1 MNKRFLISALASA
14 VALAGCNVEVEQGPV
29 GNAPT
34 VNSPTASDVGSTGVA
49 TIAGNAQVAFN
60 FELPQAASAAVMQ
73 DDTTSIKL
81 TMWSARAGRWSDAK
95 RLMMDGNMDD
105 GMRNHPAGDIEVIET
120 LNRNFDF
127 FVQQVIR
134 NPNSPLVA
142 VDIDSTTPARDLSLP
157 SGNYFIHAEQQNDV
171 GEVYSSAIMLAQLS
185 PGDNDVKLQMLAGE
199 WTFVDESGAPTPLN
213 LDLMTGEY
221 VDWDGDSV
229 ADSVVDAQSRL
240 PSGILKGLNIGH
252 NGAGIKPAFDYAQLL
267 VDVDGDTQIVSS
279 GDNIVI
285 GDQFK
290 ENEDPMF
297 FFSGVMQEYFQRPTE
312 NSTPEHVNRA
322 NVIFGGL
329 LKEQEAELFETI
341 DGTEEFV
348 GYQSQ
353 SAYFFTAG
361 PESVRFFDE
370 AQFSSE
376 GEENP
381 WQADQYGW
389 VNFECVGGY
398 YPDDGMGDGGFDDG
412 GDGGF
417 KEPVDGGFD
426 DGGVGDQ
433 EPTGTLSPEPL
444 EQPISTAKVAFMEG
458 QNCYETLQTSLM
470 RETVTDVD
478 GNLTNEEGKVPEGL
492 IKPAMAVSGNEISGT
507 LIQII
512 ESREEGSEQEP
523 EFIETPNLP
532 DSIRQIRNPFF
543 GQFDDGSRGG
553 GGQDGGEG
561 GGDTQGNGETAV
573 AQAIAAY
580 RAHVS
585 FDGGEQCTTLESLYQ
600 HMWSQNYY
608 WDEALQSWEV
618 GAVNHIWEFN
628 EETQMSTAVDLDS
641 IAGDDDN
648 AIEQARAFM
657 PFYSYSSGVEY
668 SINYQGGWVI
678 DVETGE
684 YIEAISVDR
693 FTGVYYGQSE
703 TGDEFPAGSA
713 MGPDDVAAASPEGES
728 YECSTNDYENVCFFD
743 SPPVVEG
750 TATLA
755 TDGLGTQISA
765 EQPQM
770 GWVNLD
776 QGDYLLLEATI
787 DGETVV
793 FARLDEDEWVE
804 TDGVYA
810 SESLG
815 ITDAVAHGPTV
826 DDYLEGTIM
835 PNQEGGSPHDM
846 WNKTGFACSDL
857 DFNGCYVDGDEW
869 QMRDANDNGVIE
881 LVEISNGLASE
892 VWQGGSTTMVCW
904 QDFRMTG
911 QTVNRNVD
919 LPDAYDRLM
928 PITEVAPEAGDLDNS
943 VDDSAITG
951 GNATGGDLEG
961 EPEFSDFDITMLYP
975 ESLFPKADEYSEP
988 GIATWDATS
997 YTVVDG
1003 MLKPFPAA
1011 YDGTAEYI
1019 YDAFSVDVTG
1029 YQVLTMFLDGEG
1041 DPSNETCEGTV
1052 DILVENSADSSP
1064 ITVFGMNDFDGPL
1077 RTYIPTGVA
1086 SVDVSL
1092 IASVECEAIDDAL
1105 PDLSALPIE
1114 YELESHTESPL
1125 GGIWFFTV
1133 ERHGDG
1139 DMCYDDRDDH
1149 MVRLQPG
1156 ESADIESWLG
1166 MSALLELDENGEIT
1180 GSFNS
1185 ESGALINVE
1194 SDARK
1199 LSFSPTEIA
1208 GGDVD
1213 GCYTS
1218 LSYNRIPWDEQMYLL
1233 QDEFSYDGGFIRED
1247 TPETLV
1253 IYTYREQDM
1262 ALFQAINERGFL
1274 PGLTIDPV
1282 LVSDSYDD
1290 VTWGIL
1296 QSPIEADFIATRTS
1310 GWLSERQPFLRSVN
1324 LPIDQTVFRPSSL
1337 NAVRVE
1343 GKPYALPH
1351 TIQAQGVIWNTD
1363 LLSGEVPTTA
1373 EALETVFEEE
1383 IELAPMVVAMDDWY
1397 LSQVFESVV
1406 MAGLVPQQTLK
1417 AMAQNQQCYNNANVL
1432 AAWELVSSWLEA
1444 EYLVPGD
1451 YVTDEFDYTMLENEI
1466 DYGQMRDLLGNAEAI
1481 SMIDGSWSLGDTSP
1495 IFETNESLSVE
1506 MTGLPGAGGKIV
1518 AHADGGYAPVR
1529 GGDVTAQARFL
1540 AFMLTPEYAEL
1551 VANFVGEVPAGNHGE
1566 LTIENTAVT
1575 GLQAELAENAS
1586 TVNLGSVPRLNPPY
1600 QQGYAQIMQW
1610 RLREFLYGNLTAEQ
1624 FVFEVQNE
1632 LQFSGLMNFCE
1643 FPAVI
1648 DPWTDFGFKDPMDP
1662 GFEDPGTGGPMDPG
1676 FEDPGSLEQI
1686 PQ

>member
-14 VALAGCNVEVEQGPV
+14 VALAGCNVEVAQTPA
-29 GNAPT
+29 GNDPT
-34 VNSPTASDVGSTGVA
+34 VNSPTGSGVGSTDVA
-49 TIAGNAQVAFN
+49 TIAGNAQVSFN
-60 FELPQAASAAVMQ
+60 FELPQPASAAVLQ
-73 DDTTSIKL
+73 EDTTSIKL

-95 RLMMDGNMDD
+95 RLMMEGDMDGS
-105 GMRNHPAGDIEVIET
+105 GMGNHPAGDIEVLET

-127 FVQQVIR
+127 FVEKVIR
-134 NPNSPLVA
+134 NPNSPLVE
-142 VDIDSTTPARDLSLP
+142 VDIDSATPERELSLP
-157 SGNYFIHAEQQNDV
+157 SGNYFIHAEQANGAGD
-171 GEVYSSAIMLAQLS
+171 VYSSAIMLAQLA

-199 WTFVDESGAPTPLN
+199 WTFVDENGVGAPLTLN
-213 LDLMTGEY
+213 LMTEAQ
-221 VDWDGDSV
+221 VDWNGDGT
-229 ADSVVDAQSRL
+229 AESVVDAQGRL
-240 PSGILKGLNIGH
+240 PSGVLKGLNIGH
-252 NGAGIKPAFDYAQLL
+252 RGAGIKPAFDYAQLL
-267 VDVDGDTQIVSS
+267 VDVGGETQIVSS

-329 LKEQEAELFETI
+329 LKEQETERFETI
-341 DGTEEFV
+341 DGVEEFV

-361 PESVRFFDE
+361 PESVRFFEE
-370 AQFSSE
+370 ARFITE
-376 GEENP
+376 GEEIP

-389 VNFECVGGY
+389 VNFECVGGN
-398 YPDDGMGDGGFDDG
+398 YPDDDMGDGGVD
-412 GDGGF
+412 DGGF
-417 KEPVDGGFD
+417 KEPI
-426 DGGVGDQ
+426 
-433 EPTGTLSPEPL
+433 
-444 EQPISTAKVAFMEG
+444 EQPVSTATVAFMEG

-470 RETVTDVD
+470 RETVADID
-478 GNLTNEEGKVPEGL
+478 GNLINADGEVPEGL
-492 IKPAMAVSGNEISGT
+492 IKPAMAKSGNSISGT

-512 ESREEGSEQEP
+512 EVREEGFDDEP
-523 EFIETPNLP
+523 TFIDTPDLP
-532 DSIRQIRNPFF
+532 DSIRRIRNPFF

-553 GGQDGGEG
+553 DSQGE
-561 GGDTQGNGETAV
+561 DAI
-573 AQAIAAY
+573 AQAVAAY
-580 RAHVS
+580 RAQAS

-600 HMWSQNYY
+600 GMWSQNYY
-608 WDEALQSWEV
+608 WDETLQSWEV
-618 GAVNHIWEFN
+618 GAVNHIWEFD
-628 EETQMSTAVDLDS
+628 EATQMSTAVDLDG
-641 IAGDDDN
+641 IAGDENN

-657 PFYSYSSGVEY
+657 PFYSYSSGMEY
-668 SINYQGGWVI
+668 SIDYQGGWVI
-678 DVETGE
+678 DVATGA

-703 TGDEFPAGSA
+703 TGDEFPTGRV
-713 MGPDDVAAASPEGES
+713 MGPDDVAAASPEGEI

-743 SPPVVEG
+743 SPPAVEG

-755 TDGLGTQISA
+755 TDGLGTQTVA

-770 GWVNLD
+770 GWLNLD
-776 QGDYLLLEATI
+776 QGNYLLLEATI

-793 FARLDEDEWVE
+793 FARLDEDEWIE

-826 DDYLEGTIM
+826 DDYLDGNIM
-835 PNQEGGSPHDM
+835 PNQEGGSPYEM

-869 QMRDANDNGVIE
+869 QMRDANGNGVIE

-911 QTVNRNVD
+911 ETVNRNDD

-928 PITEVAPEAGDLDNS
+928 PITEVAPQAGDLDNS
-943 VDDSAITG
+943 VDDSSVTG
-951 GNATGGDLEG
+951 GNATGGDLVG
-961 EPEFSDFDITMLYP
+961 EPEFKDFDFSLLYP
-975 ESLFPKADEYSEP
+975 ESLFPKPDAYSEP
-988 GIATWDATS
+988 MTAAWDASS

-1003 MLKPFPAA
+1003 MLKPFPAL
-1011 YDGTAEYI
+1011 YDGTTEYV

-1052 DILVENSADSSP
+1052 DILVENSADSSA
-1064 ITVFGMNDFDGPL
+1064 ITVFGMNDFEGPL
-1077 RTYIPTGVA
+1077 RAFIPAGVE

-1092 IASVECEAIDDAL
+1092 IASVECAAVDNAL
-1105 PDLSALPIE
+1105 PQISAYPIE
-1114 YELESHTESPL
+1114 YELEAHTESPL
-1125 GGIWFFTV
+1125 GGIWFFTI

-1139 DMCYDDRDDH
+1139 DMCYEERDDH
-1149 MVRLQPG
+1149 MIRLQAG

-1166 MSALLELDENGEIT
+1166 MSALLTLDADGILT

-1185 ESGALINVE
+1185 ESGALIDVDRE
-1194 SDARK
+1194 ARK
-1199 LSFSPTEIA
+1199 LIASPTEIA
-1208 GGDVD
+1208 GGEVD

-1218 LSYNRIPWDEQMYLL
+1218 LSYNRIPWDEQLDLL
-1233 QDEFSYDGGFIRED
+1233 KGEFSYDGGFIRED
-1247 TPETLV
+1247 DPETLV

-1262 ALFQAINERGFL
+1262 ALFQAINERDFL

-1282 LVSDSYDD
+1282 LVSDSYDE
-1290 VTWGIL
+1290 VSWGIL
-1296 QSPIEADFIATRTS
+1296 QSPVEADFIATRTS
-1310 GWLSERQPFLRSVN
+1310 GWLSERKPFLRSVN
-1324 LPIDQTVFRPSSL
+1324 LPVDQTVYSPASL

-1363 LLSGEVPTTA
+1363 LLTGDVPATA
-1373 EALETVFEEE
+1373 DALQTLFAQQTAV
-1383 IELAPMVVAMDDWY
+1383 APMLVAMDNWY

-1406 MAGLVPQQTLK
+1406 MAGLVPQQTLR
-1417 AMAQNQQCYNNANVL
+1417 AMAQNQQCYNNADVL
-1432 AAWELVSSWLEA
+1432 AAWEQIASWLDA
-1444 EYLVPGD
+1444 GNLVPGE
-1451 YVTDEFDYTMLENEI
+1451 YVEDEFGYIMLENKIWYDTMSEKFA
-1466 DYGQMRDLLGNAEAI
+1466 NSEAI
-1481 SMIDGSWSLGDTSP
+1481 SIIDGSWSLGETSP
-1495 IFETNESLSVE
+1495 IFEVDENLPVE
-1506 MTGLPGAGGKIV
+1506 MAGLPGAGGKIV

-1529 GGDVTAQARFL
+1529 GGDVVAQQRFL

-1551 VANFVGEVPAGNHGE
+1551 VANFVGEVPAGSHAE
-1566 LTIENTAVT
+1566 LTIENDAVT
-1575 GLQAELAENAS
+1575 GLQTELASNAS
-1586 TVNLGSVPRLNPPY
+1586 EVNLGSVPRLNPPY
-1600 QQGYAQIMQW
+1600 QQSYSQIMER
-1610 RLREFLYGNLTAEQ
+1610 RLQEFLQGHLTAEQ
-1624 FVFEVQNE
+1624 LVFEVQNE

-1643 FPAVI
+1643 FPAVV
-1648 DPWTDFGFKDPMDP
+1648 DPWTDFGFDDQMDP
-1662 GFEDPGTGGPMDPG
+1662 DTGGSMDIV
-1676 FEDPGSLEQI
+1676 EVVTELETIIQEST